1 MDVDD
6 VRSVGLRGS
15 SRKGNAWMEGKL
27 LGGAMKR
34 TLLSVTGEDWIPAGF
49 KERQNILNSV
59 YYFKKTVSILE

>member
-6 VRSVGLRGS
+6 VSSVGRRGS

-27 LGGAMKR
+27 LGGEMKR
-34 TLLSVTGEDWIPAGF
+34 MLPSVTREDWIPAGF